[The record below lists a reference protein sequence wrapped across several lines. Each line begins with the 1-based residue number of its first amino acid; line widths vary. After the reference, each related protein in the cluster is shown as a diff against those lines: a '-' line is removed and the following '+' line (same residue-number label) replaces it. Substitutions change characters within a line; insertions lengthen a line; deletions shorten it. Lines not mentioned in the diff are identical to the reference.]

1 MHTGFYS
8 PNNFAIQLKKKF
20 WIATKH
26 AVKIYYPI
34 YILYYIHSAKSEN
47 VNEWIENVPSMI
59 SFLLTFQF
67 NFSLDKKD
75 VLGNRMHDLQVGV

>member
-8 PNNFAIQLKKKF
+8 PNNFAIQLKKKKVL

-26 AVKIYYPI
+26 AIKIYYP
-34 YILYYIHSAKSEN
+34 HSAKSEN

-67 NFSLDKKD
+67 NFSWEKKD